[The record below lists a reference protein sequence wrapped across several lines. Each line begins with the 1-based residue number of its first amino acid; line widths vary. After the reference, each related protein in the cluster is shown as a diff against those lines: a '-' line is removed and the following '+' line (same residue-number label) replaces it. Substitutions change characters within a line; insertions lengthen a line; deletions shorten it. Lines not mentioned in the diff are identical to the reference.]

1 MYNIWNSLKDA
12 SQATIIAATI
22 AVIGVLLSAIISALV
37 SRRSSYISSVTTE
50 RSKWINS
57 IRENISNLLGVLSNI
72 RIRNIS
78 EESFRTTQDY
88 SSYIRKADTLISM
101 IKLQLNP
108 REKIDRNII
117 HILDHLPSQADTDK
131 INYSEYR
138 RFENALILHSQF
150 MLKEEWEKVKYESR
164 LYITRPFLWFGK
176 LHRSCEYKKF
186 CKTDDACL
194 K

>member
-72 RIRNIS
+72 RIRCIS
-78 EESFRTTQDY
+78 DESFRTTQDY
-88 SSYIRKADTLISM
+88 FSYIKKADMLIST

-108 REKIDRNII
+108 RGKIDRNII
-117 HILDHLPSQADTDK
+117 YILDQLPSQADTIRD
-131 INYSEYR
+131 SEYR
-138 RFENALILHSQF
+138 KFENALILHSQF
-150 MLKEEWEKVKYESR
+150 MLKEEWEKVKYEAR